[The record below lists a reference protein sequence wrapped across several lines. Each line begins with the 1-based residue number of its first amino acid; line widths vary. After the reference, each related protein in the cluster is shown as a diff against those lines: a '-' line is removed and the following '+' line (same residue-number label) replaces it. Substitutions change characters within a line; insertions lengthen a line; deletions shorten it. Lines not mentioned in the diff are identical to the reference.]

1 MNYTVDI
8 NNVNEFKNKLRT
20 GNWIVWY
27 FAPWCGHCKV
37 MEPEWNDFLRLK
49 NQHPTL
55 KKNLNCARV
64 SDSMLPRLEER
75 EKPGVNGFPTI
86 KFFSKG
92 NLTPSGH
99 FDKIRTSD
107 NFKEFSLNNLNHVSP
122 SISVAPEN
130 KNKSVKRKR
139 SRSSSSN
146 VRGSVKRRRTV
157 SRRGTRVRSRRGSRG
172 SRRGSRGRK

>member
-55 KKNLNCARV
+55 KK
-64 SDSMLPRLEER
+64 
-75 EKPGVNGFPTI
+75 
-86 KFFSKG
+86 
-92 NLTPSGH
+92 
-99 FDKIRTSD
+99 
-107 NFKEFSLNNLNHVSP
+107 
-122 SISVAPEN
+122 
-130 KNKSVKRKR
+130 KS
-139 SRSSSSN
+139 
-146 VRGSVKRRRTV
+146 
-157 SRRGTRVRSRRGSRG
+157 
-172 SRRGSRGRK
+172 